1 MHAKHY
7 LYHSAIIMNLDFH
20 WTDVAAVRGDAHIL
34 QFLPA
39 VYLDYLGVVQLGVRN
54 HPDKEGSLM
63 LQGFRRLLLHCLL
76 KSSSTKD

>member
-7 LYHSAIIMNLDFH
+7 LYHSAIIKNLDSH

-39 VYLDYLGVVQLGVRN
+39 VYLDYLWVVQLGVRN
-54 HPDKEGSLM
+54 HPHKEGSLM
-63 LQGFRRLLLHCLL
+63 LQCFRRLLLHCLV
-76 KSSSTKD
+76 